1 MTTKNILILGLGNI
15 LLGDEGVGV
24 RVIEQLLSHS
34 LPDGIEVIDGGT
46 AGYELINFFEGK
58 EKVIIVDAV
67 KTNDTPGS
75 VYKMDLSVVQED
87 ETVQLSLHQIGLKN
101 VFKMA
106 SLMDLNPEVTLVG
119 IVPKEYQDYK
129 IGLSEEVEKAI
140 PLAIET
146 IYKELLIPNPVSG

>member
-1 MTTKNILILGLGNI
+1 MAAKNVLILGLGNI

-24 RVIEQLLSHS
+24 RVIEQLFSHP
-34 LPDGIEVIDGGT
+34 LPDEIEVIDGGT

-67 KTNDTPGS
+67 KTDDTPGS

-106 SLMDLNPEVTLVG
+106 SMMDLNPEITLVG
-119 IVPKEYQDYK
+119 IVPKDYQDYN

-146 IYKELLIPNPVSG
+146 VLKEIEQ

>member
-1 MTTKNILILGLGNI
+1 MEPKKILILGLGNI

-24 RVIEQLLSHS
+24 RVAEQLLSHP
-34 LPDGIEVIDGGT
+34 LPDEIEVIDGGT

-75 VYKMDLSVVQED
+75 VYKLDLALVQED

-119 IVPKEYQDYK
+119 IVPKDYQDYN

-146 IYKELLIPNPVSG
+146 VFQELST

>member
-1 MTTKNILILGLGNI
+1 MAAKNILILGLGNI

-24 RVIEQLLSHS
+24 RVVEQLLSHP
-34 LPDGIEVIDGGT
+34 LPDEIEVIDGGT

-67 KTNDTPGS
+67 KTDDTPGS

-101 VFKMA
+101 VFRMA
-106 SLMDLNPEVTLVG
+106 SMMDLNPEVTLIG
-119 IVPKEYQDYK
+119 IVPKDYQDYN

-146 IYKELLIPNPVSG
+146 VLKEIES

>member
-1 MTTKNILILGLGNI
+1 MASKNILILGLGNI

-24 RVIEQLLSHS
+24 RVVEQLLSRP
-34 LPDGIEVIDGGT
+34 LPEDIEVIDGGT

-58 EKVIIVDAV
+58 EKIIIVDAV
-67 KTNDTPGS
+67 KTDDTPGS

-106 SLMDLNPEVTLVG
+106 SMMDLNPEVTLVG
-119 IVPKEYQDYK
+119 IVPKDYQDYN
-129 IGLSEEVEKAI
+129 IGLSDEVEKAI

-146 IYKELLIPNPVSG
+146 VLKELES

>member
-1 MTTKNILILGLGNI
+1 MAAKNILVLGLGNI

-24 RVIEQLLSHS
+24 RVIEQLLSRS
-34 LPDGIEVIDGGT
+34 LPDEIEVIDGGT

-106 SLMDLNPEVTLVG
+106 SMMDLNPEVTLIG
-119 IVPKEYQDYK
+119 IVPKDYQDYN

-146 IYKELLIPNPVSG
+146 VLKELES

>member
-1 MTTKNILILGLGNI
+1 MASQNILILGLGNI

-24 RVIEQLLSHS
+24 RVIEQLLSRP
-34 LPDGIEVIDGGT
+34 LPDEIEVIDGGT

-75 VYKMDLSVVQED
+75 VYKMDLSLVQED

-119 IVPKEYQDYK
+119 IVPKNYQDYN
-129 IGLSEEVEKAI
+129 IGLSDEVEKAI

-146 IYKELLIPNPVSG
+146 VLKEIEQ

>member
-1 MTTKNILILGLGNI
+1 MASKNILILGLGNI

-24 RVIEQLLSHS
+24 RVIEQLLSHP
-34 LPDGIEVIDGGT
+34 LPDEIEVIDGGT

-67 KTNDTPGS
+67 KTDDRPGS
-75 VYKMDLSVVQED
+75 VYKMDLSIVQED

-106 SLMDLNPEVTLVG
+106 SMMDLNPEVTLIG
-119 IVPKEYQDYK
+119 IVPKDYQDYN

-140 PLAIET
+140 PLAIDTVLKEIET
-146 IYKELLIPNPVSG
+146 

>member
-1 MTTKNILILGLGNI
+1 MASKNILILGLGNI

-24 RVIEQLLSHS
+24 RVIEQLLSHP
-34 LPDGIEVIDGGT
+34 LPDEIEVIDGGT

-75 VYKMDLSVVQED
+75 VYKMDLSIVQEN

-106 SLMDLNPEVTLVG
+106 SMMDLNPEVTLVG
-119 IVPKEYQDYK
+119 IVPKDYQDYN

-146 IYKELLIPNPVSG
+146 VLKEIET

>member
-1 MTTKNILILGLGNI
+1 MEPKKILILGLGNI

-24 RVIEQLLSHS
+24 RVAEQLLTHS
-34 LPDGIEVIDGGT
+34 LPDEIEVIDGGT

-75 VYKMDLSVVQED
+75 VYKLDLSLVQED

-119 IVPKEYQDYK
+119 IVPKDYQDYN
-129 IGLSEEVEKAI
+129 IGLSDEVEKAI

-146 IYKELLIPNPVSG
+146 VLKEIEQ

>member
-1 MTTKNILILGLGNI
+1 MAAKNILILGLGNI

-24 RVIEQLLSHS
+24 RVVEQLLSHS
-34 LPDGIEVIDGGT
+34 FPEEIEVIDGGT

-67 KTNDTPGS
+67 KTDDTPGS

-106 SLMDLNPEVTLVG
+106 SMMDLNPEVTLIG
-119 IVPKEYQDYK
+119 IVPKDYQDYN
-129 IGLSEEVEKAI
+129 IGLSDEVEKAI

-146 IYKELLIPNPVSG
+146 VLKEIET

>member
-1 MTTKNILILGLGNI
+1 MASKNILILGLGNI

-24 RVIEQLLSHS
+24 RVAEQLLSRP
-34 LPDGIEVIDGGT
+34 LPDEIEVIDGGT

-75 VYKMDLSVVQED
+75 VYKMDLSLIQED

-119 IVPKEYQDYK
+119 IVPKNYQDYN
-129 IGLSEEVEKAI
+129 IGLSDEVEKAI

-146 IYKELLIPNPVSG
+146 VLKEIEQ

>member
-1 MTTKNILILGLGNI
+1 MAAKNILILGLGNI

-24 RVIEQLLSHS
+24 RVVEQLLSRS
-34 LPDGIEVIDGGT
+34 LPDEIEVIDGGT

-67 KTNDTPGS
+67 KTDDTPGS

-106 SLMDLNPEVTLVG
+106 SMMDLNPEVTLVG
-119 IVPKEYQDYK
+119 IVPKDYQDYN
-129 IGLSEEVEKAI
+129 IGLSDEVEKAI

-146 IYKELLIPNPVSG
+146 VLKEIET

>member
-1 MTTKNILILGLGNI
+1 MASKNILILGLGNI

-24 RVIEQLLSHS
+24 RVIEQLFSHP
-34 LPDGIEVIDGGT
+34 LPDEIEVIDGGT

-67 KTNDTPGS
+67 KTDDTPGS
-75 VYKMDLSVVQED
+75 VYKLDLSVVQED

-106 SLMDLNPEVTLVG
+106 SMMDLNPEVTLVG
-119 IVPKEYQDYK
+119 IVPKDYQDYN

-146 IYKELLIPNPVSG
+146 VLKEIES

>member
-1 MTTKNILILGLGNI
+1 MASKNILILGLGNI

-24 RVIEQLLSHS
+24 RVIEQLLTHP
-34 LPDGIEVIDGGT
+34 LPDQIEVIDGGT

-75 VYKMDLSVVQED
+75 VYKMDLSAVQED
-87 ETVQLSLHQIGLKN
+87 DTVQLSLHQIGLKN

-119 IVPKEYQDYK
+119 IVPKDYQDYN
-129 IGLSEEVEKAI
+129 IGLSDEVEKAI

-146 IYKELLIPNPVSG
+146 VLKEIEQ

>member
-1 MTTKNILILGLGNI
+1 MAAKNILVLGLGNI

-24 RVIEQLLSHS
+24 RVIEQLLSRS
-34 LPDGIEVIDGGT
+34 LPDEIEVIDGGT

-106 SLMDLNPEVTLVG
+106 SMMDLNPEVTLIG
-119 IVPKEYQDYK
+119 IVPKNYQDYN
-129 IGLSEEVEKAI
+129 IGLSKEVEKAI

-146 IYKELLIPNPVSG
+146 VLKELES

>member
-1 MTTKNILILGLGNI
+1 MASKNILILGLGNI

-24 RVIEQLLSHS
+24 RVIEQLLSHP
-34 LPDGIEVIDGGT
+34 LPDEIEVIDGGT

-67 KTNDTPGS
+67 KTDDRPGS
-75 VYKMDLSVVQED
+75 VYKMDLSIVQEN

-106 SLMDLNPEVTLVG
+106 SMMDLNPEVTLIG
-119 IVPKEYQDYK
+119 IVPKDYQDYN

-140 PLAIET
+140 PLAIDTVLKEIET
-146 IYKELLIPNPVSG
+146 

>member
-1 MTTKNILILGLGNI
+1 MAAKNILVLGLGNI

-24 RVIEQLLSHS
+24 RVIEQLLSRS
-34 LPDGIEVIDGGT
+34 LPDEIEVIDGGT

-67 KTNDTPGS
+67 KTDDTPGS

-106 SLMDLNPEVTLVG
+106 SMMDLNPEVTLIG
-119 IVPKEYQDYK
+119 IVPKNYQDYK
-129 IGLSEEVEKAI
+129 IGLSKEVEKSI

-146 IYKELLIPNPVSG
+146 VLKEIES

>member
-1 MTTKNILILGLGNI
+1 MASKNILILGLGNI

-24 RVIEQLLSHS
+24 RVAEQLLSRP
-34 LPDGIEVIDGGT
+34 LPDEIEVIDGGT

-58 EKVIIVDAV
+58 ERVIIVDAV
-67 KTNDTPGS
+67 KTDDTPGS
-75 VYKMDLSVVQED
+75 VYKMDLSIVQED

-106 SLMDLNPEVTLVG
+106 SMMDLNPQVTLVG
-119 IVPKEYQDYK
+119 IVPKNYQDYH
-129 IGLSEEVEKAI
+129 IGLSDEVEKAI

-146 IYKELLIPNPVSG
+146 VLKEIET

>member
-1 MTTKNILILGLGNI
+1 MAAKNILVLGLGNI

-24 RVIEQLLSHS
+24 RVIEQLLSRS
-34 LPDGIEVIDGGT
+34 LPDEIEVIDGGT

-67 KTNDTPGS
+67 KTDDTPGS

-106 SLMDLNPEVTLVG
+106 SMMDLNPEVTLIG
-119 IVPKEYQDYK
+119 IVPKNYQDYK
-129 IGLSEEVEKAI
+129 IGLSKEVEKSI

-146 IYKELLIPNPVSG
+146 VLKELES

>member
-1 MTTKNILILGLGNI
+1 MASQNILILGLGNI

-24 RVIEQLLSHS
+24 RVIEQLLSRP
-34 LPDGIEVIDGGT
+34 LPDEIEVIDGGT

-75 VYKMDLSVVQED
+75 VYKMDLSLVQED

-106 SLMDLNPEVTLVG
+106 SLMDLNPEVTLIG
-119 IVPKEYQDYK
+119 IVPKNYQDYN

-146 IYKELLIPNPVSG
+146 VLKEIEQ

>member
-1 MTTKNILILGLGNI
+1 MEPKKILILGLGNI

-24 RVIEQLLSHS
+24 RVAEQLLSHP
-34 LPDGIEVIDGGT
+34 LPDEIEVIDGGT

-75 VYKMDLSVVQED
+75 VYKLDLALVQED

-119 IVPKEYQDYK
+119 IVPKDYQDYN
-129 IGLSEEVEKAI
+129 IGLSDEVEKAI

-146 IYKELLIPNPVSG
+146 VLKEIEQ

>member
-1 MTTKNILILGLGNI
+1 MAAKNILILGLGNI

-24 RVIEQLLSHS
+24 RVIEQLFSHP
-34 LPDGIEVIDGGT
+34 LPDEIEVIDGGT

-67 KTNDTPGS
+67 KTDDTPGS

-106 SLMDLNPEVTLVG
+106 SMMDLNPEVTLIG
-119 IVPKEYQDYK
+119 IVPKDYQDYN

-146 IYKELLIPNPVSG
+146 VLKEIES